1 MDVQKNKRKNSDN
14 NNCNKLKYI
23 NNNTKSSN
31 TTNFKKLRDI
41 SKENIL
47 FLYDKKVEHLNNR
60 KDNSNDDAELKKK
73 NEKIERMSKFN
84 NNENEKIKSNKNKH
98 SINMSTLSSFEED
111 ENNNK
116 KNDIIVSS
124 EYAEVSKNKNML
136 IMGNKNKEVIK
147 HNKNNLN
154 HIFEEVCSVDNN
166 NIKDNIPMLSK
177 RLSDPNKKE
186 NETYNIHQNNYE
198 NVYNINQF
206 NNNNIKMRHVLNN
219 VKSLKN
225 WTDDNDEDEKEK
237 EIDHF
242 DLSTDSRNQNSNN
255 MNSNNYI
262 HDVNK
267 HKLTNKTN
275 SFKFEMDED
284 KCNKMDDDF
293 SKRKILKK
301 RSVYNDE
308 DSDGS
313 FIKEINDVNLD
324 IKNDNICCSS
334 FKKSKKN
341 ENHVRIDKN
350 NVNDNMKELH
360 SNSMGYID
368 IRKKRKKELSKELK
382 NMDWLI
388 YTIRYMDYRR
398 LRRRFSG
405 IRKPI
410 SKKIVFI
417 ITIFCLILISWKYF
431 NISYENNKFSFSF
444 EIQTSLL
451 FFVEAILLTIGIII
465 FAKFQTR
472 LSLHWPIYA
481 SYIFI
486 ICAVILL
493 LFFENDKLDKNS
505 RGEHILM
512 LYGIVQLSL
521 IIIVKIIIFSGP
533 LLAIYGFFCPC
544 TEHCRILKKKIST
557 NKLNITISRYN
568 DFAGMCGNNVCCL
581 CLCAYRSFYR
591 LVNCFYNKFSNFK
604 FKMITETNDEAPFS
618 HQLRYKGKTDIYGR
632 PHGYG
637 EWIEDHSYGEKLR
650 GFWYHGYPVGPFI
663 SQEIGSGSLFVN
675 TRVGFAACV
684 GKDWSDVRYGVAC
697 TECSIS
703 GHFF

>member
-1 MDVQKNKRKNSDN
+1 M
-14 NNCNKLKYI
+14 
-23 NNNTKSSN
+23 
-31 TTNFKKLRDI
+31 RDI

-154 HIFEEVCSVDNN
+154 HIFEEICSVDNN

-368 IRKKRKKELSKELK
+368 IRKKRKKELS
-382 NMDWLI
+382 
-388 YTIRYMDYRR
+388 
-398 LRRRFSG
+398 
-405 IRKPI
+405 
-410 SKKIVFI
+410 
-417 ITIFCLILISWKYF
+417 
-431 NISYENNKFSFSF
+431 NI
-444 EIQTSLL
+444 
-451 FFVEAILLTIGIII
+451 
-465 FAKFQTR
+465 
-472 LSLHWPIYA
+472 
-481 SYIFI
+481 
-486 ICAVILL
+486 
-493 LFFENDKLDKNS
+493 
-505 RGEHILM
+505 
-512 LYGIVQLSL
+512 
-521 IIIVKIIIFSGP
+521 
-533 LLAIYGFFCPC
+533 
-544 TEHCRILKKKIST
+544 
-557 NKLNITISRYN
+557 
-568 DFAGMCGNNVCCL
+568 
-581 CLCAYRSFYR
+581 
-591 LVNCFYNKFSNFK
+591 
-604 FKMITETNDEAPFS
+604 
-618 HQLRYKGKTDIYGR
+618 
-632 PHGYG
+632 
-637 EWIEDHSYGEKLR
+637 
-650 GFWYHGYPVGPFI
+650 
-663 SQEIGSGSLFVN
+663 
-675 TRVGFAACV
+675 
-684 GKDWSDVRYGVAC
+684 
-697 TECSIS
+697 
-703 GHFF
+703 